1 MGEYAAKWR
10 GFCLGISSDIRKGT
24 SISKPASP
32 KPQGI
37 IKKTEQRNPN
47 STDIDLKS
55 TAEIVQIFH
64 EEDQKA
70 IAAVAAESDAIAH
83 AIDLCVAAF
92 RDGGRL
98 FYVGAGTSGRLGV
111 LDASECP
118 PTFSTP
124 PEMVQGIIAGGDV
137 ALRRSVEGEEDKP
150 ERGAQVV
157 RERELTSQ
165 DVLVGIASSG
175 RTPYVMGALKE
186 AHTIGAT
193 TIFFC
198 CVPPPEQLKGWVTH
212 FITPIVGPEIIT
224 GSTRLK
230 AGTATKLVLNML
242 TTVSMIKLGKVYNNL
257 MVDVNASNT
266 KLVARS
272 IRIVQAVTGVD
283 LATAEAALAQ
293 AKGQAKLAIVM
304 LAKGLNP
311 IDANALLEKHSGFLR
326 HILD

>member
-1 MGEYAAKWR
+1 MQ
-10 GFCLGISSDIRKGT
+10 ST
-24 SISKPASP
+24 
-32 KPQGI
+32 
-37 IKKTEQRNPN
+37 TEQQNLN
-47 STDIDLKS
+47 SVDIDLKS
-55 TAEIVQIFH
+55 ISEIVRIFH

-70 IAAVAAESDAIAH
+70 IRAVEAESEAIAH
-83 AIDLCVAAF
+83 AIELCVAAF
-92 RDGGRL
+92 RTGGRL

-150 ERGAQVV
+150 ERGALAV
-157 RERELTSQ
+157 RERQLTAQ

-175 RTPYVMGALKE
+175 RTPYVIGALRE
-186 AHTIGAT
+186 AYTIGAT

-212 FITPIVGPEIIT
+212 FITPIVGPEIIA

-257 MVDVNASNT
+257 MVDVHASNT
-266 KLVARS
+266 KLVARG

-283 LATAEAALAQ
+283 TEVAEEALTRA
-293 AKGQAKLAIVM
+293 GGRAKLAIVM
-304 LAKGLNP
+304 LVKGLNP
-311 IDANALLEKHSGFLR
+311 TDANTLLEEHGGFLR
-326 HILD
+326 QILD

>member
-1 MGEYAAKWR
+1 MQ
-10 GFCLGISSDIRKGT
+10 ST
-24 SISKPASP
+24 
-32 KPQGI
+32 
-37 IKKTEQRNPN
+37 TEQQNLN
-47 STDIDLKS
+47 SVDIDLKS
-55 TAEIVQIFH
+55 TSEIVQIFH

-70 IAAVAAESDAIAH
+70 IKAVEAESETIAH
-83 AIDLCVAAF
+83 AIELCVAAF
-92 RDGGRL
+92 RAGGRL

-124 PEMVQGIIAGGDV
+124 PEMVQGIIAGGDA

-150 ERGAQVV
+150 EKGALAV
-157 RERELTSQ
+157 RERQLTAR

-175 RTPYVMGALKE
+175 RTPYVIGALEE

-193 TIFFC
+193 TIFLC

-212 FITPIVGPEIIT
+212 FITPIVGPEIIA

-257 MVDVNASNT
+257 MVDVHASNT
-266 KLVARS
+266 KLVDRS

-283 LATAEAALAQ
+283 TELAEEALTRA
-293 AKGQAKLAIVM
+293 GGRAKLAIVM
-304 LAKGLNP
+304 LAKELNP
-311 IDANALLEKHSGFLR
+311 TDANTLLEEHGGFLR
-326 HILD
+326 RILD

>member
-1 MGEYAAKWR
+1 MEGGYTER
-10 GFCLGISSDIRKGT
+10 HINIQTRLT
-24 SISKPASP
+24 E
-32 KPQGI
+32 PQGI
-37 IKKTEQRNPN
+37 IKKTEQQNLN
-47 STDIDLKS
+47 SLDIDLKS
-55 TAEIVQIFH
+55 TSEIVRIFH
-64 EEDQKA
+64 EEDRNAIKA
-70 IAAVAAESDAIAH
+70 VEAESEAIAH
-83 AIDLCVAAF
+83 AIELCVAAF
-92 RDGGRL
+92 RAGGRL

-118 PTFSTP
+118 PTFRTP

-150 ERGAQVV
+150 ESGARTV
-157 RERELTSQ
+157 REQQLTSQ

-175 RTPYVMGALKE
+175 RTPYVIGALRE
-186 AHTIGAT
+186 ARAIGAT
-193 TIFFC
+193 TILLC

-212 FITPIVGPEIIT
+212 FIAPIVGPEIIA

-257 MVDVNASNT
+257 MVDVHASNT

-272 IRIVQAVTGVD
+272 IRIVQAITGVD
-283 LATAEAALAQ
+283 AAVAEEALVRAS
-293 AKGQAKLAIVM
+293 GRVKLAIVM

-311 IDANALLEKHSGFLR
+311 TDANTLLEEHEGFLR
-326 HILD
+326 QILD

>member
-1 MGEYAAKWR
+1 M
-10 GFCLGISSDIRKGT
+10 LGRFFRYTERHINIQTRLT
-24 SISKPASP
+24 E
-32 KPQGI
+32 PQGI
-37 IKKTEQRNPN
+37 IKKTEQQNLN
-47 STDIDLKS
+47 SLDIDLKS
-55 TAEIVQIFH
+55 TSEIVRIFH
-64 EEDQKA
+64 EEDRKA
-70 IAAVAAESDAIAH
+70 IKAVESESEAIAH
-83 AIDLCVAAF
+83 AIELCVAAF
-92 RDGGRL
+92 RTGGRL

-150 ERGAQVV
+150 ESGV
-157 RERELTSQ
+157 RAVQNRQLTPQ

-175 RTPYVMGALKE
+175 RTPYVIGALRE
-186 AHTIGAT
+186 ARAIGAT
-193 TIFFC
+193 TILLC

-212 FITPIVGPEIIT
+212 FIAPIVGPEIIT

-257 MVDVNASNT
+257 MVDVHASNT

-272 IRIVQAVTGVD
+272 IRIVQAITGVD
-283 LATAEAALAQ
+283 AAVAEEALVRAS
-293 AKGQAKLAIVM
+293 GRVKLAIAM

-311 IDANALLEKHSGFLR
+311 TDANILLEEHEGFLR

>member
-1 MGEYAAKWR
+1 MR
-10 GFCLGISSDIRKGT
+10 ST
-24 SISKPASP
+24 
-32 KPQGI
+32 
-37 IKKTEQRNPN
+37 TEQRNLN

-55 TAEIVQIFH
+55 ISEIVWVFH
-64 EEDQKA
+64 EEDRKA
-70 IAAVAAESDAIAH
+70 VAAVEAESDAIAR

-92 RDGGRL
+92 RAGGRL

-118 PTFSTP
+118 PTFSTS

-150 ERGAQVV
+150 ERGAQAI
-157 RERELTSQ
+157 RERQLTPE

-175 RTPYVMGALKE
+175 RTPYVIGALKE
-186 AHTIGAT
+186 AHAIGAT
-193 TIFFC
+193 TIFLC
-198 CVPPPEQLKGWVTH
+198 CVQPPEQLKEWVTH
-212 FITPIVGPEIIT
+212 FITPIVGPEIII

-257 MVDVNASNT
+257 MVDLHASNA

-283 LATAEAALAQ
+283 AAVAEATLAE
-293 AKGQAKLAIVM
+293 AGGRAKLAIVM
-304 LAKGLNP
+304 LAAGLNP
-311 IDANALLEKHSGFLR
+311 TDASALLERNSGFLR
-326 HILD
+326 KILDKKH

>member
-1 MGEYAAKWR
+1 MQ
-10 GFCLGISSDIRKGT
+10 ST
-24 SISKPASP
+24 
-32 KPQGI
+32 
-37 IKKTEQRNPN
+37 TEEQNLN
-47 STDIDLKS
+47 SVNIDLKS
-55 TAEIVQIFH
+55 TSEIVRIFH
-64 EEDQKA
+64 EEDREALKA
-70 IAAVAAESDAIAH
+70 VEAESEAIAH
-83 AIDLCVAAF
+83 AIELCVDAF
-92 RDGGRL
+92 RSGGRL
-98 FYVGAGTSGRLGV
+98 FYSGAGTSGRLGV

-137 ALRRSVEGEEDKP
+137 ALRRSAEGEEDKP
-150 ERGAQVV
+150 ESGARTV
-157 RERELTSQ
+157 RERHLTPQ

-175 RTPYVMGALKE
+175 RTPYVIGALKE

-193 TIFFC
+193 TIFLC

-212 FITPIVGPEIIT
+212 FITPIVGPEIIA

-257 MVDVNASNT
+257 MVDVHASNT

-283 LATAEAALAQ
+283 AAEAEEALLQ
-293 AKGQAKLAIVM
+293 AGGRAKLAIVM

-311 IDANALLEKHSGFLR
+311 TDANTLLEEHEGFLR
-326 HILD
+326 QILD

>member
-1 MGEYAAKWR
+1 MQA
-10 GFCLGISSDIRKGT
+10 T
-24 SISKPASP
+24 
-32 KPQGI
+32 
-37 IKKTEQRNPN
+37 TEQRNLN

-70 IAAVAAESDAIAH
+70 IAAVEAVSNAIAR
-83 AIDLCVAAF
+83 AVDLCVAAF
-92 RDGGRL
+92 RDRGRL

-150 ERGAQVV
+150 ERGAEAV
-157 RERELTSQ
+157 RGLQLTPR
-165 DVLVGIASSG
+165 DVIVGIASSG
-175 RTPYVMGALKE
+175 RTPYVIGALKE

-193 TIFFC
+193 TIFLC
-198 CVPPPEQLKGWVTH
+198 CVPPPEELREWVTH
-212 FITPIVGPEIIT
+212 FITPIVGPEIIA

-242 TTVSMIKLGKVYNNL
+242 TTVSMIKLGKIYNNL
-257 MVDVNASNT
+257 MVDVHASNT

-272 IRIVQAVTGVD
+272 IRIVQTVTGVD
-283 LATAEAALAQ
+283 AAVAEKALAD
-293 AKGQAKLAIVM
+293 AGGRAKLAIVM
-304 LAKGLNP
+304 IAKGLNRT
-311 IDANALLEKHSGFLR
+311 DANALIEKHSGFLR
-326 HILD
+326 QILD